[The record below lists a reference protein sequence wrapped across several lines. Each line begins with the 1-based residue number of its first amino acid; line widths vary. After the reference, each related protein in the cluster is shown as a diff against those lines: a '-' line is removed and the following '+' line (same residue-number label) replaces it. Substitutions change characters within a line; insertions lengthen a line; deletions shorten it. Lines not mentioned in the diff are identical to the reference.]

1 MTRATALYLEATLRW
16 RNVSKPTIAM
26 VQGYCIM
33 GGLMLASACDIIIAA
48 DNAQFTD
55 RAVRQGAPH
64 VQYLSLPW
72 DIGVRKAKELVF
84 TGDFFDAQEALRL
97 GLVNRVVP
105 LDKLETETLDLA
117 RRTAL
122 QDPFVVRL
130 AKKSLNQA
138 QDTMGFT
145 TAIEAAY
152 QSFCVLQGL
161 TGNAVNPPREGG
173 YAQTNV
179 ARKNYELAK
188 VWLESAAKRRGV

>member
-1 MTRATALYLEATLRW
+1 
-16 RNVSKPTIAM
+16 M

-33 GGLMLASACDIIIAA
+33 GGLILASACDIILAA
-48 DNAQFTD
+48 ENAQFTD

-72 DIGVRKAKELVF
+72 DIGVRKTKELVF
-84 TGDFFDAQEALRL
+84 TGDFIDAQEALRL

-105 LDKLETETLDLA
+105 LDRLETETMDLA
-117 RRTAL
+117 RRIAM

-145 TAIEAAY
+145 ASVEA
-152 QSFCVLQGL
+152 SFRNHQIADTRRNVEGMKV
-161 TGNAVNPPREGG
+161 TPRKPDESVKEW
-173 YAQTNV
+173 V
-179 ARKNYELAK
+179 ARRDKDFGDHK
-188 VWLESAAKRRGV
+188 GQ